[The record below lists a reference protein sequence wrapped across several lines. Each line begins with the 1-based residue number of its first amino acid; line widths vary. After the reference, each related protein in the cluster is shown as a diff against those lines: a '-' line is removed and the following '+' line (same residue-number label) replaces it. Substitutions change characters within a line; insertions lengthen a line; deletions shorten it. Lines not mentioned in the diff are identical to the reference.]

1 MFYYLIGTTSLFL
14 FCQILKTSSL
24 ISKNTNEFNNCI
36 NFLKDKIDVYH
47 SKKICEILNH
57 QENYQSFVYNLLYTW
72 LIIYSLVR
80 EVIESY
86 HFSYKYWLISHLA
99 AFAWAMLDEMQFA
112 KFSISTDSKFT
123 STQLTLIY
131 STTFLSILLLSRQI
145 YLKKVRFDI
154 ISRVFIIFSI
164 LYLLLYSVSNNIVI
178 HLHHALTSGFL
189 TFFFINFS
197 SNFERYMHA
206 ILIGIVIQ
214 GLNFFSLSETLMFYI
229 SDMKPPSL
237 NHLLIIYFIFIV
249 FWLLSIAIKKF
260 ICFEKKE
267 LESNEELLI
276 PNDRDIELYNLL

>member
-1 MFYYLIGTTSLFL
+1 
-14 FCQILKTSSL
+14 
-24 ISKNTNEFNNCI
+24 
-36 NFLKDKIDVYH
+36 
-47 SKKICEILNH
+47 
-57 QENYQSFVYNLLYTW
+57 
-72 LIIYSLVR
+72 LVR

-197 SNFERYMHA
+197 SNFERYMHG
-206 ILIGIVIQ
+206 ILIGIVVQ

-237 NHLLIIYFIFIV
+237 SHLLIIYFIFIV